1 MFINYIEYI
10 IIIIIYRLC
19 FVLDYFIWNDNK
31 QRSSAI
37 KLLYSLCKYRLL
49 IWLRIQEV
57 ATMAVRY
64 SYY

>member
-1 MFINYIEYI
+1 MIINYIEYI

-37 KLLYSLCKYRLL
+37 YSLCKYRLL
-49 IWLRIQEV
+49 IWLRMQEV
-57 ATMAVRY
+57 ATMAVLRY
-64 SYY
+64 SL